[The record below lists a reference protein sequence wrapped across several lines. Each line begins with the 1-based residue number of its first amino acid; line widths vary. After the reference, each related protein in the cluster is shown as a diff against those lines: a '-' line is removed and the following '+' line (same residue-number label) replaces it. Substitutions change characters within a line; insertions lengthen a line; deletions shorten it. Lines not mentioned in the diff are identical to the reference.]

1 MYTIKVLDTVRV
13 IVDPQK
19 FLVLPGSSPILYLIT
34 MESKCLK
41 DNIKYEE
48 LELNETYQCAW
59 ENSEADRMGSNLCSV
74 LLARPSGLRQPVK
87 MSGFMTFVF
96 HMTKRWISS

>member
-48 LELNETYQCAW
+48 LELNETYQVHGKTMKPTEWDQIYA
-59 ENSEADRMGSNLCSV
+59 AFYLQDQV
-74 LLARPSGLRQPVK
+74 ARDNQ
-87 MSGFMTFVF
+87 
-96 HMTKRWISS
+96 